1 MTSFILQVMHKM
13 NIEGRYPLKQV
24 RMRHCDSDTL
34 KN

>member
-1 MTSFILQVMHKM
+1 MISFILQMHKM

-24 RMRHCDSDTL
+24 RMCHCDSDTL